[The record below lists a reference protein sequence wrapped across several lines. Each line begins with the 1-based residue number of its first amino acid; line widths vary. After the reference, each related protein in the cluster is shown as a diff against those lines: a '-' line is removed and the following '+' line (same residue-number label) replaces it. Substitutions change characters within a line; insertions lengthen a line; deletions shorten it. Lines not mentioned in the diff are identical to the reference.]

1 MPPRRDAWAVDHHRR
16 SLVRAL
22 VLERDG
28 HRCQIRGPEC
38 LGVADTVDHI
48 VPRALGGPL
57 YDPANL
63 RAACHVC
70 NASRR
75 LVRFRARSSRDW

>member
-1 MPPRRDAWAVDHHRR
+1 MPRRDAWAFDSTTRQR
-16 SLVRAL
+16 LRAL

-28 HRCQIRGPEC
+28 FRCQIRGPAC
-38 LGVADTVDHI
+38 LGVADQVDHI

-57 YDPANL
+57 WDPANL
-63 RAACHVC
+63 RAACHRC

-75 LVRFRARSSRDW
+75 LIRFRARASRDW